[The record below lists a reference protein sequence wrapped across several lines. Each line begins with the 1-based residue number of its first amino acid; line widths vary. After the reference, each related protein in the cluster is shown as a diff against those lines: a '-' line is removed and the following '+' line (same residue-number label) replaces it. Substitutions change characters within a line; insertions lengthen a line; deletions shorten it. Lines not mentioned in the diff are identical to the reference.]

1 MRLLVQNLTRLGDLL
16 QSQPA
21 LAELATEG
29 HEIALVCLEN
39 FAGAAKLLPEAGRVF
54 PLAGAQL
61 LAGLDRDWRTSLVRI
76 GAFTDRI
83 GREFAPEAVVNLTS
97 SVAARLLAR
106 RLCDGAVRGFALDAL
121 GFRLETTPWAVFL
134 EVSSANRGLSPF
146 NIVDLFRKA
155 AGVGRGPGRFGLV
168 RPEAAALAGA
178 VDGFRAQVSGAAG
191 YVGLQLGASAAV
203 RQWPV
208 AAFAWLGDWL
218 WRTRRLAPVL
228 LGGPG
233 ETGLAENYR
242 SLAAGPCVDLV
253 GRTSLPELAAAV
265 ACLRLLVTNDTGT
278 LHLAAGLDVPS
289 VALFFAT
296 AQPFD
301 TGPYRPGCL
310 CLEPDLDC
318 HPCPFHVPCAH
329 GNACLTAIGPETVAQ
344 AVADFCDTGAFT
356 VRAYPGARAWLSAFD
371 AAGFM
376 DLRSLSGHDR
386 EPRAAWLRLQRLVL
400 RRFLDG
406 DDPLAVQP
414 APGETVPE
422 VLGAALAT
430 GLDQSADLLRLLAG
444 QAALLARNPAMKD
457 RFLTTW
463 DRVQRLWLAS
473 PHLAV
478 LGHLW
483 LRQAQD
489 PGRDLPSLLASID
502 RYAGC
507 IAAFSRLLGR
517 A

>member
-21 LAELATEG
+21 LAELAAAG
-29 HEIALVCLEN
+29 HTIALACLEN
-39 FAGAAKLLPEAGRVF
+39 FAGAARLLPEVGQVF
-54 PLAGAQL
+54 PLPGAQL
-61 LAGLDRDWRTSLVRI
+61 LAGLDRDWH
-76 GAFTDRI
+76 GALARVSCFTDKI
-83 GREFAPEAVVNLTS
+83 VREFAPEAVVNLTS
-97 SVAARLLAR
+97 SVAARLLAK
-106 RLCDGAVRGFALDAL
+106 RLCGEAVQGFGLDAL
-121 GFRLETTPWAVFL
+121 GFRQETTPWAVFL
-134 EVSSANRGLSPF
+134 EASSANRGVSPF

-155 AGVGRGPGRFGLV
+155 AGGGNGPGRFALG
-168 RPEAAALAGA
+168 RPEQAALDQAR
-178 VDGFRAQVSGAAG
+178 DGFRTQVGGAAG
-191 YVGLQLGASAAV
+191 FVGLQLGASAAI

-208 AAFAWLGDWL
+208 ASFAWLGDWL

-228 LGGPG
+228 LGGAG
-233 ETGLAENYR
+233 ETGLAEQYR
-242 SLAAGPCVDLV
+242 SAAREPFVDLV
-253 GRTSLPELAAAV
+253 GRTGLPELAAAV
-265 ACLRLLVTNDTGT
+265 ANLELLVTNDTGT

-318 HPCPFHVPCAH
+318 HPCPFRVPCPRE
-329 GNACLTAIGPETVAQ
+329 NACLRAIAPETVAA
-344 AVADFCDTGAFT
+344 AVADFCDTGTFRF
-356 VRAYPGARAWLSAFD
+356 RAYPGARAWLSVFD

-386 EPRAAWLRLQRLVL
+386 EPRAVWLRLQRQVL

-406 DDPLAVQP
+406 DDLLAVSASGEA
-414 APGETVPE
+414 APEALRDALTTS
-422 VLGAALAT
+422 LG
-430 GLDQSADLLRLLAG
+430 QSADLLRLLTG
-444 QAALLARNPAMKD
+444 QAALLARSPAMKG
-457 RFLTTW
+457 RFLATW
-463 DRVQRLWLAS
+463 DRLQRLWLAS

-489 PGRDLPSLLASID
+489 PGRDLSALLARID

-507 IAAFSRLLGR
+507 VAAFSRLLDH